1 MADFDTGVSGYIHAT
16 AEVDVY
22 FPIDMRGT
30 PEICCRMCYYFRTGS
45 SSCALNGEV
54 CEYPQKYV
62 GGSCP
67 LKRVEED

>member
-1 MADFDTGVSGYIHAT
+1 MADFDTGVSGYIHAK

-22 FPIDMRGT
+22 FPIDMRGN